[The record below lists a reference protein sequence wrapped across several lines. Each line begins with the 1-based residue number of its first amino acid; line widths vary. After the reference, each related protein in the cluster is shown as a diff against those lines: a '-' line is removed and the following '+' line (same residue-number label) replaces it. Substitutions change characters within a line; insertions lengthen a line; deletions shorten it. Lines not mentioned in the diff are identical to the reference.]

1 MRRALLLVLIAIL
14 SAGIAL
20 ADDGPYKDFIKTYTR
35 SYRRDS
41 WRRPK
46 DSLVYIVEVENLIS
60 NSMGG
65 RQWDMLSVG
74 EKRSQL
80 FSLLGKK
87 KLWLEY
93 NMAIDL
99 DTGEVFQTSDGNMD
113 FINREKN
120 KKVFFPAVI
129 SLWHRTVVKK
139 MQCLIKYLQENKA
152 DHIFQVSGLLE
163 TDKKDLYWIIR
174 GDDILAIVIS
184 SEGNTLAEYP
194 ADYFLNCVAE
204 DQVFSLF

>member
-1 MRRALLLVLIAIL
+1 
-14 SAGIAL
+14 
-20 ADDGPYKDFIKTYTR
+20 
-35 SYRRDS
+35 
-41 WRRPK
+41 
-46 DSLVYIVEVENLIS
+46 
-60 NSMGG
+60 
-65 RQWDMLSVG
+65 
-74 EKRSQL
+74 
-80 FSLLGKK
+80 
-87 KLWLEY
+87 
-93 NMAIDL
+93 
-99 DTGEVFQTSDGNMD
+99 
-113 FINREKN
+113 
-120 KKVFFPAVI
+120 
-129 SLWHRTVVKK
+129 